1 MSIPLN
7 SAQLYNQFLQYEL
20 FTKESQKKIRNF
32 VCPLCKGIC
41 NFPVVYSNNDKTYC
55 NECILKYYSIHH
67 RYPLSN
73 SGTDESK
80 PIPVRLV
87 EDIIDK
93 QLIFCK
99 NKQIGCEFLGDVKSY
114 RELVLP
120 WNNKLPKCS

>member
-73 SGTDESK
+73 SRTDESK
-80 PIPVRLV
+80 PIPVT
-87 EDIIDK
+87 
-93 QLIFCK
+93 
-99 NKQIGCEFLGDVKSY
+99 VKKICPLA
-114 RELVLP
+114 R
-120 WNNKLPKCS
+120 PKYTGTSTPLSTRRTHL